1 MLIGCDSINN
11 EREVGFWVIVLAW
24 WYAWYC
30 VVLFLFTLVSFIS
43 GVWVYV
49 CHICVSVC
57 LCVYQSHFPFS
68 FPYQFQI
75 TDRRCSCFSFHVKCL
90 SWMTPPTDMIW
101 LQQKVLN
108 DQETATT
115 PLEQNRSVT
124 KMMKTK
130 ATKMTMKATTAKSK
144 LKIKTRFKR
153 ISHVNVLR
161 WTYDARSRKN
171 MHESSQQHQN
181 HHNRLHRHHHHRR
194 RTVWEEER
202 DQHQHQN
209 CYSRHCCRHHH
220 HFYFFPHFHLLSLQ
234 LSFTYGQKQKMLAVL
249 HHCERILNEHVFS
262 FLGGKR
268 KHVDGSQV
276 GNSSQRR
283 QFERPATE
291 KQVWWV

>member
-11 EREVGFWVIVLAW
+11 EREVGIWVIVLAW
-24 WYAWYC
+24 WYAWYD

-75 TDRRCSCFSFHVKCL
+75 TDRRCSFFSFHVKCL

-115 PLEQNRSVT
+115 PLEQNRSET

-153 ISHVNVLR
+153 ISHVNVSR
-161 WTYDARSRKN
+161 WTYDARSRRN
-171 MHESSQQHQN
+171 MHESSHLPLSSIKIITIVIIIIVVVLCEKKRGTSIN
-181 HHNRLHRHHHHRR
+181 IKIVIVV
-194 RTVWEEER
+194 TVV
-202 DQHQHQN
+202 DTIITFI
-209 CYSRHCCRHHH
+209 S
-220 HFYFFPHFHLLSLQ
+220 FPIS
-234 LSFTYGQKQKMLAVL
+234 
-249 HHCERILNEHVFS
+249 IS
-262 FLGGKR
+262 FLCSFPLHMARNKR
-268 KHVDGSQV
+268 CWLCFIIV
-276 GNSSQRR
+276 R
-283 QFERPATE
+283 EY
-291 KQVWWV
+291 

>member
-49 CHICVSVC
+49 CHICVCVC
-57 LCVYQSHFPFS
+57 ISHTFLFHFHINFKLQAVVVVVS
-68 FPYQFQI
+68 L
-75 TDRRCSCFSFHVKCL
+75 HVKCL

-115 PLEQNRSVT
+115 PIEQNRSET

-171 MHESSQQHQN
+171 MHEPSHLPLSSIKIITLVIITIIIIVVVLCEKKRGTSIN
-181 HHNRLHRHHHHRR
+181 IKIVIVV
-194 RTVWEEER
+194 TVV
-202 DQHQHQN
+202 DTIITFI
-209 CYSRHCCRHHH
+209 S
-220 HFYFFPHFHLLSLQ
+220 FPIS
-234 LSFTYGQKQKMLAVL
+234 
-249 HHCERILNEHVFS
+249 IS
-262 FLGGKR
+262 FLCSFPLHMARNKR
-268 KHVDGSQV
+268 CWLCFIIV
-276 GNSSQRR
+276 R
-283 QFERPATE
+283 EY
-291 KQVWWV
+291 